1 VTPPSHDLQFDL
13 GAYVLGALTPEEREV
28 IDAHLSSC
36 PTCTAEMDE
45 MSRLPVLLD
54 LLPEDEVSAMGTG
67 ADGPAPDLVDRVVA
81 AAVAERRGQRRRR
94 WLVSVAAAAVLIA
107 GSSAAAVAVSSSGS
121 VHRDQGIA
129 LSATNKSTGT
139 SAKIDVAP
147 KQWGASLDLTLTGV
161 PAGEHCRLVA
171 VGRDG
176 TSDVAGSWE
185 VTYAGRAK
193 ITGATSL
200 QLASTVSYDIVTF
213 SGQKLLSVPTA

>member
-13 GAYVLGALTPEEREV
+13 GAYVLGALTPDEREV
-28 IDAHLSSC
+28 IDAHLASC

-54 LLPEDEVSAMGTG
+54 LLPEDEVAAMGTG
-67 ADGPAPDLVDRVVA
+67 ADHPAPDLVDRVVA
-81 AAVAERRGQRRRR
+81 AAVAERRGRRRQR

-107 GSSAAAVAVSSSGS
+107 GSAAAGAAVSSSGS
-121 VHRDQGIA
+121 TVQEHVIA
-129 LSATNKSTGT
+129 LSANNTSTGT

-147 KQWGASLDLTLTGV
+147 KQWGASLALTLTGV
-161 PAGEHCRLVA
+161 LPGEHCRLVA

-176 TSDVAGSWE
+176 TTDVAGSWE
-185 VTYAGRAK
+185 VTYSGKATV
-193 ITGATSL
+193 TGATAL
-200 QLASTVSYDIVTF
+200 QLASTASYDIVTF